1 MGSGP
6 ALPARISLIG
16 FMGSGKTTVGRILAR
31 ALGLELIDLDSMVEE
46 SAGARVARIFAEHG
60 ERAFRDREAQALAS
74 LASRE
79 GIVVA
84 AGGGAP
90 VQERNR
96 EFFERLST
104 TFYLRVSLAT
114 ARRRTRGGAERPLLG
129 RGAGAVRALYEKRLP
144 VYRSFGAEV
153 DTEGRSPKEVAGEIL
168 RLLGRPTG
176 SGSPAGSRG

>member
-1 MGSGP
+1 VGSGP

-31 ALGLELIDLDSMVEE
+31 VLGLELIDLDSLIEQG
-46 SAGARVARIFAEHG
+46 AGASVAQIFAEHG
-60 ERAFRDREAQALAS
+60 EQAFRDREAHALAS

-114 ARRRTRGGAERPLLG
+114 ARRRTRSGVARPLLG
-129 RGAGAVRALYEKRLP
+129 RGEGAVRALYEKRLP

-153 DTEGRSPKEVAGEIL
+153 DTEGRTPEEVAGEIL

-176 SGSPAGSRG
+176 SDPPAGSCE